1 MSATMVT
8 PQPQAQSV
16 VVDDVPDPQVP
27 ERPRRRSYPAR
38 YKRDILAEYEAC
50 DRAGRGEL
58 LRREGLHTSL
68 VSAWREQ
75 RKRAPWPRWGGR
87 RASPATAAEKEAARL
102 RRENERLTF
111 DLDKAQKVI
120 EIQSKLSAL
129 LDTLATDSSR
139 NSSEIEGFQ
148 RPTPERSTTGRRGV
162 AGRWQ
167 HQAALPVAERQDRA
181 VQPHAGNRMG
191 HTGGSSPPRTTEPP
205 PTRRGS
211 TATTLDDAHR
221 A

>member
-1 MSATMVT
+1 MSTTMTT

-27 ERPRRRSYPAR
+27 ERPRRRTHPAR

-50 DRAGRGEL
+50 DRAGKGEL
-58 LRREGLHTSL
+58 LRREGLYTSL

-75 RKRAPWPRWGGR
+75 RDKGALAALGRAAG
-87 RASPATAAEKEAARL
+87 ASPATAAEKEAARL
-102 RRENERLTF
+102 RRENERLTA

-139 NSSEIEGFQ
+139 NSSE
-148 RPTPERSTTGRRGV
+148 R
-162 AGRWQ
+162 
-167 HQAALPVAERQDRA
+167 
-181 VQPHAGNRMG
+181 
-191 HTGGSSPPRTTEPP
+191 
-205 PTRRGS
+205 
-211 TATTLDDAHR
+211 
-221 A
+221 